1 MYSLEHNIICIP
13 LYSLLH
19 RLSLKYKNVFQSQG
33 KLCNFCSYKLKWAL
47 IVNILIRLNFSYN
60 QIGFYSVELSKVYRI
75 IPHLSHKL
83 FQWMLRSEV
92 KIWSP
97 FLKIYIKGFC
107 RINLFDVTVGGNPI
121 YLHPIH
127 GNKNVKLI
135 ASVSSCKGIKLSL
148 QKTLIMEWGKIM
160 RKNVKNI
167 NT

>member
-47 IVNILIRLNFSYN
+47 IVNIHIRSNFSNN
-60 QIGFYSVELSKVYRI
+60 QIGFYSVGLVLLYTSKVYRI

-92 KIWSP
+92 KIWSS
-97 FLKIYIKGFC
+97 FLKIYIMGFVRSIC
-107 RINLFDVTVGGNPI
+107 SMWQLVGIQFIFTPSMVT
-121 YLHPIH
+121 
-127 GNKNVKLI
+127 K
-135 ASVSSCKGIKLSL
+135 
-148 QKTLIMEWGKIM
+148 M
-160 RKNVKNI
+160 
-167 NT
+167 